1 MHPPS
6 DTSKLSMPLL
16 SAPDNSF
23 ARRGPQCQQYGVPYR
38 VAVTTRAAT
47 PRQARIAVSAL
58 FFINGALI
66 ASVLPR
72 LPAIKA
78 NLDLSNA
85 ALGFGIAFGP
95 AGALLA
101 STVAGLLVARF
112 GSGRLAFTASA
123 VYGVALPLV
132 GLAPVWAAFAGA
144 MFLYGICDGIADVS
158 QNAHGLRVQR
168 AYGRSVMNGFH
179 AWWSI
184 GGVAGG
190 ATSAGAA
197 ALDVPLAIH
206 LGVVGAIL
214 ALAALAAGRWT
225 LPGADP
231 GRNHLSVA
239 TPGRRLPILAVG
251 GVAALTLLAAVVEDV
266 PGSWGAVYL
275 RDEVGTSAGLA
286 ALAFAAFTAG
296 MTGGRLVAD
305 RAVDQWGHV
314 AVVRTGALLAA
325 VGLSVALMIGTPAA
339 GLIGFG
345 LVGVGAAPGFPA
357 LFHAAGHRPGVRPAD
372 GVALVSWAAR
382 AGFLVAPPAVGL
394 VADATS
400 LTWAVGLGV
409 VAALAV
415 VAGAAALRTPDD

>member
-1 MHPPS
+1 
-6 DTSKLSMPLL
+6 
-16 SAPDNSF
+16 
-23 ARRGPQCQQYGVPYR
+23 
-38 VAVTTRAAT
+38 VTTRAPAT

-66 ASVLPR
+66 ASLFPR

-78 NLDLSNA
+78 NLDLTNA

-101 STVAGLLVARF
+101 SAAAGWLVARF
-112 GSGRLAFTASA
+112 GSGRLAVAASV
-123 VYGVALPLV
+123 VYGATLSLV
-132 GLAPVWAAFAGA
+132 GLAPVWAAFAA
-144 MFLYGICDGIADVS
+144 AVFLYGLCDGIADVA

-168 AYGRSVMNGFH
+168 AYGRSVINGFH

-184 GGVAGG
+184 GGVAGSV
-190 ATSAGAA
+190 TSAGAA
-197 ALDVPLAIH
+197 ALDVPLALH
-206 LGVVGAIL
+206 LGIVGAIL
-214 ALAALAAGRWT
+214 AAASLVTGRWT
-225 LPGADP
+225 LPGPDP
-231 GRNHLSVA
+231 GRNDVPA
-239 TPGRRLPILAVG
+239 AAPGRRLPILALG

-286 ALAFAAFTAG
+286 GLAFAAFTAG
-296 MTGGRLVAD
+296 MTGGRLIAD
-305 RAVDQWGHV
+305 RAVDRWGHV
-314 AVVRTGALLAA
+314 AVVRTGALVAA
-325 VGLSVALMIGTPAA
+325 AGLSGALVAGSPVA

-345 LVGVGAAPGFPA
+345 LVGIGASPSFPA

-382 AGFLVAPPAVGL
+382 AGFLIAPPAVGL

-415 VAGAAALRTPDD
+415 VAGASALQPASDD

>member
-1 MHPPS
+1 MSHH
-6 DTSKLSMPLL
+6 
-16 SAPDNSF
+16 
-23 ARRGPQCQQYGVPYR
+23 RRRYREATQGRPYR
-38 VAVTTRAAT
+38 VAVITRTTPT

-66 ASVLPR
+66 ASFLPR

-78 NLDLSNA
+78 ELELTNA

-101 STVAGLLVARF
+101 STAAGWLVARF
-112 GSGRLAFTASA
+112 GSGRLAVAASTL
-123 VYGVALPLV
+123 YGATLSLV
-132 GLAPVWAAFAGA
+132 GLAPVWAAFAA
-144 MFLYGICDGIADVS
+144 AVFLYGICDGVADVA

-168 AYGRSVMNGFH
+168 AYGRSMINGFH

-184 GGVAGG
+184 GGVTGG

-197 ALDVPLAIH
+197 ALDVPLAAH
-206 LGVVGAIL
+206 LGTVGGVL
-214 ALAALAAGRWT
+214 AVAALVARRWT

-231 GRNHLSVA
+231 GRNELAASGQ
-239 TPGRRLPILAVG
+239 GRRLPILAVG
-251 GVAALTLLAAVVEDV
+251 SIAALTLLAAVVEDV

-286 ALAFAAFTAG
+286 GLAFAAFTAG

-305 RAVDQWGHV
+305 RAVDRWGHV
-314 AVVRTGALLAA
+314 TVVRTGALLA
-325 VGLSVALMIGTPAA
+325 VGGLGGALLIGSPAA
-339 GLIGFG
+339 GLIGFC
-345 LVGVGAAPGFPA
+345 LVGIGASPGFPA
-357 LFHAAGHRPGVRPAD
+357 LFHAAGHRLGVRPAD
-372 GVALVSWAAR
+372 GVAVVSLAAR
-382 AGFLVAPPAVGL
+382 AGFLVAPPTVGL

-409 VAALAV
+409 VAALGV
-415 VAGAAALRTPDD
+415 VAGASALQPHAEE